1 MRRTLFLIVLAIMAL
16 PLFAQAPQ
24 SKFIEEQVA
33 YINGI
38 IGQNSTGSSDPKAE
52 FSVDSNNRIIKL
64 HFERSNEMPREQL
77 ESFVSA
83 MPTAMPTGILSAAYQ
98 QEHKTADMLQF
109 LKALVD
115 NDYIMEVTLKGGS
128 QEITYQITAKD
139 LMSK

>member
-1 MRRTLFLIVLAIMAL
+1 MRKTLFLIILTVMAV

-24 SKFIEEQVA
+24 SNYIEEQVV

-38 IGQNSTGSSDPKAE
+38 ISQNSTGPNDPKAE
-52 FSVDSNNRIIKL
+52 FSVDTKNHIIKL
-64 HFERSNEMPREQL
+64 HFERSTEMPREQL
-77 ESFVSA
+77 ETFISA
-83 MPTAMPTGILSAAYQ
+83 MPTALPTGILSAAYQ

-115 NDYIMEVTLKGGS
+115 NNYIMEVTLKGGS
-128 QEITYQITAKD
+128 QQITYQITAKD